1 MYFYFVDK
9 QIFDKRQ
16 TDLSELLV
24 LAANANTTGEIEKE
38 IRERMVSDDAKY
50 DDPGAPPANQSEGWG
65 FDEKMSV
72 NEQRRLHPLLLRK
85 DEEEPWSFVFRTSG
99 PLQYLPDQQVFAVG
113 FSQIRFRPY
122 TVLRWW
128 ERELPSSSLLVRMKD
143 DCSLL
148 WCILGIKCQT
158 LTFLFPFFFSFA
170 YPSQRSLFLFLFIVC
185 FIASTFCYTHCI
197 GPDGVSDPSIQWC
210 NDGM

>member
-1 MYFYFVDK
+1 LYFYFVDK

-24 LAANANTTGEIEKE
+24 LAAKANTTGEIEKE
-38 IRERMVSDDAKY
+38 IRERLVSDDAKY
-50 DDPGAPPANQSEGWG
+50 DDPGAPPANASECWT
-65 FDEKMSV
+65 S
-72 NEQRRLHPLLLRK
+72 QLHLQTGKRMLYPTYLCTK
-85 DEEEPWSFVFRTSG
+85 EEPWTYEFRKSSPPQHLPKEHVFSVR
-99 PLQYLPDQQVFAVG
+99 
-113 FSQIRFRPY
+113 FSEIRFRQY

-128 ERELPSSSLLVRMKD
+128 EREVPTSSLLVRMKD

-158 LTFLFPFFFSFA
+158 LTLSFPFFFSFA

-185 FIASTFCYTHCI
+185 FIVSTFCYTHCI
-197 GPDGVSDPSIQWC
+197 GSDEVPDPSIEWC
-210 NDGM
+210 NEGT